1 MKQTYT
7 IRMETK
13 LHDMLIKISKKKW
26 KTFSQIIS
34 DAVSGYAKQSAL
46 DAQDVPSALDTM
58 DTPYDLQDS
67 YDTPDTPHNIP
78 QDVEKPK
85 QLY

>member
-13 LHDMLIKISKKKW
+13 LHDMLMKISKKRW

-34 DAVSGYAKQSAL
+34 DAVSGYA
-46 DAQDVPSALDTM
+46 QDVPSVLDAM
-58 DTPYDLQDS
+58 NSPEDSRNTPEDL
-67 YDTPDTPHNIP
+67 HNIP